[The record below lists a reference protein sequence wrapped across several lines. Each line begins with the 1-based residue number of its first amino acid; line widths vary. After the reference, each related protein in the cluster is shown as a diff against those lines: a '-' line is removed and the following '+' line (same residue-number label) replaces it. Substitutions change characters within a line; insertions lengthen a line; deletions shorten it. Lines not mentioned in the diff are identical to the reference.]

1 MKHILEYKEFM
12 INEGFDMT
20 FYFIDPESYNK
31 SKNEELQKYKNIK
44 FRCDTLYQLLSSRGL
59 DLLTSSNIKDD
70 NAFGMKGQ
78 KVITDLKK
86 IKDVYNQIKGKE
98 IDQDDAD
105 DYYGGDI
112 KMMNKDISDLFKFF
126 DNGIK
131 KKWYFTTN
139 WG

>member
-20 FYFIDPESYNK
+20 FYFINPNDYNK
-31 SKNEELQKYKNIK
+31 SKNDELQNYKNIK
-44 FRCDTLYQLLSSRGL
+44 FRCDRLYQLLSSRGL

-78 KVITDLKK
+78 RVITDLKK
-86 IKDVYNQIKGKE
+86 IKNVYDQIKEKE

-105 DYYGGDI
+105 DYYGGNI

-126 DNGIK
+126 EDGIK
-131 KKWYFTTN
+131 KKWYFTTL